1 MVFAEKNIVRI
12 DALSSAPPLKK
23 RPPFVSCLRLLLKYK
38 NLFLANKRQLL
49 PQEERCVGKRRA
61 PLTNKRQVSYALLA
75 EKHTRAP
82 KGLMNAV
89 KAMRFS
95 AEHLSNIQYNLRP
108 QLQAP
113 SNGHLAEK
121 HTAFVP
127 RLRGGTFGKG
137 RQSCIRKSIK
147 TFNRVTRRSVVVAKF
162 IKFLSRYW
170 LRKLGL
176 RAKEESNSKEKLAYF
191 TATKKDKEEK
201 ELALQEAGASWP
213 VLAEKHLANK
223 RQAVCFSAEGEAH
236 WVFQR
241 RSTQP
246 LSLASVDAN
255 RLEGLPPVRLEGMA
269 EKLQAFPQPPGLQA
283 RPFPYEPVSKVGKV
297 PRGQRSY
304 IINIEYSFLTIKRGI
319 QVLWEMHR
327 TGGSI
332 LFLNTNPILSFAVRK
347 TALKLKQGYVNDKWV
362 GGLLTNWLHIKK
374 SRDTFIVVECIRR
387 RTQLLGK
394 NIANNP
400 KYRRLKKIYR
410 GLVNVKRRPT
420 LLVALNAY
428 ENCSALHEAKV
439 SGIPTI
445 GFFGGSCRG
454 GLGKMESGLGSEGVA
469 NSSMITYPILCNEY
483 SLHLVHYFL
492 KLLVDTSN

>member
-38 NLFLANKRQLL
+38 NLFKNLSPLKCKS
-49 PQEERCVGKRRA
+49 CVGKRRA
-61 PLTNKRQVSYALLA
+61 HPKPLLA

-95 AEHLSNIQYNLRP
+95 AEHLSNISFGSSRQQLLKARGG
-108 QLQAP
+108 LQAP

-137 RQSCIRKSIK
+137 RQSRIRKRVSIK
-147 TFNRVTRRSVVVAKF
+147 TFNRVTRRSVVVVKF

-170 LRKLGL
+170 LRRLGL
-176 RAKEESNSKEKLAYF
+176 RAKEESNSKGRLAYF

-201 ELALQEAGASWP
+201 ELALQEAGVSWP
-213 VLAEKHLANK
+213 LLANK
-223 RQAVCFSAEGEAH
+223 
-236 WVFQR
+236 
-241 RSTQP
+241 
-246 LSLASVDAN
+246 
-255 RLEGLPPVRLEGMA
+255 LEGMPRFSG
-269 EKLQAFPQPPGLQA
+269 AFPQPPGLQA

-332 LFLNTNPILSFAVRK
+332 LFLNTNPILSSAVRK

-394 NIANNP
+394 NITNNP

-410 GLVNVKRRPT
+410 GLVNVKRKPT

-445 GFFGGSCRG
+445 GFFGGRERP
-454 GLGKMESGLGSEGVA
+454 MESGLGSEGVA

-483 SLHLVHYFL
+483 SLHLIHYFL

>member
-1 MVFAEKNIVRI
+1 MVFAERNK
-12 DALSSAPPLKK
+12 KTK

-38 NLFLANKRQLL
+38 NLFKNLSPLRPSLLTRGLARGQGKSWLSSSSLSGSRRHAPPSVRQ
-49 PQEERCVGKRRA
+49 QGKA
-61 PLTNKRQVSYALLA
+61 
-75 EKHTRAP
+75 
-82 KGLMNAV
+82 
-89 KAMRFS
+89 
-95 AEHLSNIQYNLRP
+95 HLSNIRYNLRP

-137 RQSCIRKSIK
+137 RQSRIRKRLCASPLK
-147 TFNRVTRRSVVVAKF
+147 TFNRVTRRSVVVVKF

-176 RAKEESNSKEKLAYF
+176 RAKEESNSKGRLAYF

-201 ELALQEAGASWP
+201 ELALQEAGVSWP
-213 VLAEKHLANK
+213 LLVPPRQAPLLRQQCASLQRLTNKLEGLSSLRELPLNLASVDVLANKPSPPEGGEVLAEKK
-223 RQAVCFSAEGEAH
+223 
-236 WVFQR
+236 
-241 RSTQP
+241 
-246 LSLASVDAN
+246 
-255 RLEGLPPVRLEGMA
+255 
-269 EKLQAFPQPPGLQA
+269 KLQAFPQPPGLQA

-394 NIANNP
+394 NITNNP

-410 GLVNVKRRPT
+410 GLVNVKRKPT

>member
-1 MVFAEKNIVRI
+1 MVFAERNK
-12 DALSSAPPLKK
+12 KTK

-38 NLFLANKRQLL
+38 NLFKNLSPLRPSLLTRGLARGQGKSWLSSSSLSGSRRHAPPSVRQ
-49 PQEERCVGKRRA
+49 QGKA
-61 PLTNKRQVSYALLA
+61 
-75 EKHTRAP
+75 
-82 KGLMNAV
+82 
-89 KAMRFS
+89 
-95 AEHLSNIQYNLRP
+95 HLSNIRYNLRP

-223 RQAVCFSAEGEAH
+223 RQEGRE
-236 WVFQR
+236 VLVR
-241 RSTQP
+241 P

-445 GFFGGSCRG
+445 GFFGGRERP
-454 GLGKMESGLGSEGVA
+454 MESGLGSEGVA

>member
-38 NLFLANKRQLL
+38 NLFKNLSPLKCKS
-49 PQEERCVGKRRA
+49 CVGKRRA
-61 PLTNKRQVSYALLA
+61 HPKPLLA

-137 RQSCIRKSIK
+137 RQSRIRKRVSIK
-147 TFNRVTRRSVVVAKF
+147 TFNRVTRRSVVVVKF

-176 RAKEESNSKEKLAYF
+176 RAKEESNSKGRLAYF

-201 ELALQEAGASWP
+201 ELALQEAGVSWP
-213 VLAEKHLANK
+213 LLVPPRQAPLLRQQCASLQRLTNKLEGLSSLRELPLNLASVDVLANKPSPPSGGEVLAEKK
-223 RQAVCFSAEGEAH
+223 
-236 WVFQR
+236 
-241 RSTQP
+241 
-246 LSLASVDAN
+246 
-255 RLEGLPPVRLEGMA
+255 
-269 EKLQAFPQPPGLQA
+269 KLQAFPQPPGLQA

-394 NIANNP
+394 NITNNP

-410 GLVNVKRRPT
+410 GLVNVKRKPT

-445 GFFGGSCRG
+445 GFFGGSCRR

>member
-1 MVFAEKNIVRI
+1 MVFAEKNILC
-12 DALSSAPPLKK
+12 ASPLKK

-38 NLFLANKRQLL
+38 NLFKNLSPSLR
-49 PQEERCVGKRRA
+49 EERCVGKRRA
-61 PLTNKRQVSYALLA
+61 
-75 EKHTRAP
+75 HP
-82 KGLMNAV
+82 KPEWDVRDTSKAV
-89 KAMRFS
+89 KGRA
-95 AEHLSNIQYNLRP
+95 HLSNIQYNLRP

-113 SNGHLAEK
+113 SNGIRS
-121 HTAFVP
+121 FVP
-127 RLRGGTFGKG
+127 RLRSGTFGKG
-137 RQSCIRKSIK
+137 RQSRIRKRVSIK

-176 RAKEESNSKEKLAYF
+176 RAKEKSNSKERLAYF

-201 ELALQEAGASWP
+201 ELALQEAKASWP
-213 VLAEKHLANK
+213 IITPLPPQPSSLLVRECASVDVLANK
-223 RQAVCFSAEGEAH
+223 RQ
-236 WVFQR
+236 
-241 RSTQP
+241 
-246 LSLASVDAN
+246 
-255 RLEGLPPVRLEGMA
+255 VR
-269 EKLQAFPQPPGLQA
+269 KLQAFPQPPGLEA
-283 RPFPYEPVSKVGKV
+283 KPFPYEPVSKVGKV
-297 PRGQRSY
+297 PKGQRSY
-304 IINIEYSFLTIKRGI
+304 IINMEYSFLTIKRGI

-374 SRDTFIVVECIRR
+374 SRDTFIVVESIRR

-410 GLVNVKRRPT
+410 GLVNVKRKPT

-445 GFFGGSCRG
+445 GFFGGRERP
-454 GLGKMESGLGSEGVA
+454 MESGLGSEGVA

-483 SLHLVHYFL
+483 SLHLVRYFL
-492 KLLVDTSN
+492 KLLGEPPRSY